1 MRKHREKGLAA
12 LNLRG
17 FNGAFQLFKA
27 FRMSSMTVYQTA
39 KNHSMSRLAAA
50 SLLLVALALSAAAV
64 RAQAPAPAAIPQN
77 QATSRDVEAAFNRAD
92 TNRDGKL
99 DRKEAEHLPAV
110 AQRFEQIDANRD
122 SFISLAELNQ
132 AAGS

>member
-1 MRKHREKGLAA
+1 
-12 LNLRG
+12 
-17 FNGAFQLFKA
+17 
-27 FRMSSMTVYQTA
+27 MTVYKTA
-39 KNHSMSRLAAA
+39 KNHSMPTLATAG
-50 SLLLVALALSAAAV
+50 LLLAALALTLGVSAV
-64 RAQAPAPAAIPQN
+64 RAQAPAPAAASPNSPPSQVAPAAPAATIPPN

-92 TNRDGKL
+92 ANRDGKL

-122 SFISLAELNQ
+122 NFISLAELNR